1 MQQLNEP
8 LTLSFTLETH
18 GSTSWYSGCSR
29 EPTHVMV
36 KTKVQFSQCSVNHK
50 CASMCSVNT
59 WLSHSDIIPP
69 QPVTDGVI
77 RAREMHVVA
86 EQMQDLISSSQLKE
100 VREPWFCLSC
110 AWESPGGLVKP
121 ECWVSSPEF
130 WIQYFRGRAQELVFL
145 RSFQTILMLL
155 AQDHIWKL
163 PS

>member
-1 MQQLNEP
+1 MRVLVLAPWNIARRFLLMMQQLNEP

-50 CASMCSVNT
+50 CASMCSINT

-110 AWESPGGLVKP
+110 A
-121 ECWVSSPEF
+121 
-130 WIQYFRGRAQELVFL
+130 
-145 RSFQTILMLL
+145 
-155 AQDHIWKL
+155 
-163 PS
+163 